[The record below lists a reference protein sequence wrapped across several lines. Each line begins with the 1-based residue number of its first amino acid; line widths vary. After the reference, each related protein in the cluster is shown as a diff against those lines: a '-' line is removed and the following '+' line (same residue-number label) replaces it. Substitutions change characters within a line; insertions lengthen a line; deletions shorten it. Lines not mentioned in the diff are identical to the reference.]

1 MSIYIGNNKYKEIY
15 LGSTKISE
23 VYLGSNKIFADAPV
37 DPYNPLNLPQY
48 TVRVKL
54 KSGVTPTPSP
64 YYTSSVTLVDSV
76 NNIWDLYFSRTS
88 WSNDNGFFSNFGLGY
103 GDSKV
108 NVLEILGANTT
119 GVTNMYGFCRSETAL
134 TSVAQFDISSVT
146 DTRYMFAYCRTL
158 TAVPAFNPTSSL
170 TQTDRMFIECYKVET
185 GALSLYNTMST
196 LNISSH
202 SRTFRYCGRD
212 TTTGAAELAQIPSDW
227 K

>member
-23 VYLGSNKIFADAPV
+23 VYLGSNKIFANTPV

-48 TVRVKL
+48 TVRVKV
-54 KSGVTPTPSP
+54 KSGVTPTAPT
-64 YYTSSVTLVDSV
+64 YYTCSATLVDST
-76 NNIWDLYFSRTS
+76 NNIWDLYLAQTS
-88 WSNDNGFFSNFGLGY
+88 WGFDNSFFGAFGLGT
-103 GDSKV
+103 GDS
-108 NVLEILGANTT
+108 NTQVLEILGANTT
-119 GVTNMYGFCRSETAL
+119 GVTNMYKFCRSQTAL
-134 TSVAQFDISSVT
+134 TSVVPFDISSVT
-146 DTRYMFAYCRTL
+146 DARYMFAYCNNL

-212 TTTGAAELAQIPSDW
+212 TTTGAAELAQIPSNW